1 MDNRL
6 SDVHSIAGELLRR
19 GDIGQDNTAQES
31 SRIVRVERQ
40 TVARSPAVIPAA
52 APPGLD
58 EEIRKL
64 STAIEVIRR
73 SVEFT
78 EAHIALGAG
87 PAKALEGDIEPV
99 VSGHRNWAK
108 PFLITGNLILLAM
121 LLVEIH
127 DNRIGTTVFSLY
139 DAFVALLIG

>member
-1 MDNRL
+1 MENRL

-19 GDIGQDNTAQES
+19 GEIGQDNTSPEG

-40 TVARSPAVIPAA
+40 TVARSPAMIAA
-52 APPGLD
+52 AGPPGLD
-58 EEIRKL
+58 EEMRKL
-64 STAIEVIRR
+64 STAIEAIRR

-78 EAHIALGAG
+78 EAHVALGAG
-87 PAKALEGDIEPV
+87 RAKALEGDIEPV

-127 DNRIGTTVFSLY
+127 DNRVGTTVFSLY
-139 DAFVALLIG
+139 DAFVAMLIG

>member
-19 GDIGQDNTAQES
+19 GDIGQDNTPAEA

-40 TVARSPAVIPAA
+40 TVARSPAMIPAA
-52 APPGLD
+52 APPGFD

-64 STAIEVIRR
+64 STSIEAIRR

-78 EAHIALGAG
+78 EAHVALNGK
-87 PAKALEGDIEPV
+87 PAKAPQGDAEPLTADRR
-99 VSGHRNWAK
+99 GWAK
-108 PFLITGNLILLAM
+108 PVLIVSNMVLLAL

-127 DNRIGTTVFSLY
+127 DNRVGTTAL
-139 DAFVALLIG
+139 ALHNALVAALSG